1 MWPRHDSLTH
11 KTTNS
16 NWKMLKIVFQ
26 LVFFL
31 LLYFIFPRSVNNFF
45 FSVRLFIGNI
55 FARFYWTQM
64 DIYLWKKKKHLL
76 NWSIIQH
83 LISVLCSGTCFRAL
97 ILVLVLIFWSH
108 SNGSKYS
115 HTIAI
120 LKIELNFKF
129 IENCLFWLWFKYCA
143 LCCASV
149 RFSANLCAIQLPIM

>member
-1 MWPRHDSLTH
+1 MKNAKNSFSTCFFSSSLFH
-11 KTTNS
+11 FSAVGKQFFFFGAIIYRQYICAILLNS
-16 NWKMLKIVFQ
+16 NGH
-26 LVFFL
+26 
-31 LLYFIFPRSVNNFF
+31 
-45 FSVRLFIGNI
+45 LFV
-55 FARFYWTQM
+55 
-64 DIYLWKKKKHLL
+64 KKKKHLL